1 MLGAMDQAQ
10 SDELSNAAVSRR
22 LALTAAHGAIL
33 FFMVQAVLDYA
44 RSRQISHEVMAALGL
59 SVAGVFLGACAG
71 YCALIFKRRL
81 GVIFEALSAGVLLF
95 VVLSAIYAFL
105 NFVPAPHA

>member
-1 MLGAMDQAQ
+1 MQFCFLGPDRLRLCEEPSDIAQ
-10 SDELSNAAVSRR
+10 KIMS
-22 LALTAAHGAIL
+22 
-33 FFMVQAVLDYA
+33 
-44 RSRQISHEVMAALGL
+44 ALGF

-95 VVLSAIYAFL
+95 VVLTAIYAFM

>member
-1 MLGAMDQAQ
+1 MLNAMNQAQ

-33 FFMVQAVLDYA
+33 FFLVQTVLDSA
-44 RSRQISHEVMAALGL
+44 KSRQISHEIMSALGF

-71 YCALIFKRRL
+71 YSALIFKRRL

-95 VVLSAIYAFL
+95 VVLTAIYAFM